1 MKIIITTL
9 LSLLTIILVSVVFLF
24 GYTVSA
30 YNTANTLKIS
40 YEAKISANQADFDN
54 MKKVI
59 SQSAEV
65 SDVQFQKLQ
74 EIFVSYADA
83 RTDEASGALMR
94 WVQES
99 VPNVDT
105 QVMTNLQNII
115 VAQRNGWTSRQ
126 KELVDIS
133 REFNGMLVRFPS
145 NFLLGSI
152 FGMKKIDPLVITS
165 TSTQETFQTGLD
177 DDKKLF

>member
-1 MKIIITTL
+1 MKTIL
-9 LSLLTIILVSVVFLF
+9 LSLIALIGAAVIILASFTMWGVSV
-24 GYTVSA
+24 
-30 YNTANTLKIS
+30 YNTANTLKVT
-40 YEAKISANQADFDN
+40 YDAKISANQADFDN
-54 MKKVI
+54 MKKTI
-59 SQSAEV
+59 GQTAEV
-65 SDVQFQKLQ
+65 SEVQFQKLQ
-74 EIFVSYADA
+74 EIFVSYAEA
-83 RTDEASGALMR
+83 RTEEASGALMR

-145 NFLLGSI
+145 NILMGF
-152 FGMKKIDPLVITS
+152 FGMSKIEPLVITS
-165 TSTQETFQTGLD
+165 SDTKKSFESGEDNDT
-177 DDKKLF
+177 KLF